1 MLAPAECAIAW
12 FGIAYAI
19 PPLPLTAISLS
30 FLHGQILEDAV
41 LQLSAEQQAQASIG
55 SHACSALVRSAAMGA
70 CVVDDPVALGRVMQ
84 RRREGAIFLAADVDG
99 VHAVRLMAGLRQD
112 SLFLGF
118 VPQILIL
125 GIYADLCGHML
136 SAKIARAKCL
146 YLLYIIKKIPP
157 LSIYMRFLPYSL
169 FPPSYCPP
177 VCFRVSA

>member
-1 MLAPAECAIAW
+1 MNTRVI
-12 FGIAYAI
+12 
-19 PPLPLTAISLS
+19 
-30 FLHGQILEDAV
+30 
-41 LQLSAEQQAQASIG
+41 
-55 SHACSALVRSAAMGA
+55 
-70 CVVDDPVALGRVMQ
+70 DDPVAFLCAMQGRW
-84 RRREGAIFLAADVDG
+84 EGAVFLAADVYG

-112 SLFLGF
+112 SLFLGD

-136 SAKIARAKCL
+136 SAKIARSKCL

-157 LSIYMRFLPYSL
+157 LYIYMRFLPYSL